1 MRDVREVLAEA
12 VRVGDPGRVAELTPG
27 QALDAVELLGGM
39 LAVARVAAV
48 ELARGSARTSAR
60 SDSGAGQEAADRL
73 LTAAEV
79 AALLRCTREQVYRQ
93 AKRWPFAQKLGHRT
107 LRVPEKALRA
117 WLARQSRR

>member
-12 VRVGDPGRVAELTPG
+12 ARVGDPGRVAELTPG

-48 ELARGSARTSAR
+48 EPVRGSGASPARVEA
-60 SDSGAGQEAADRL
+60 GVGQEAADRL

-79 AALLRCTREQVYRQ
+79 AELLRCTREQVYRQ
-93 AKRWPFAQKLGHRT
+93 AKRWPFAQELGHRT